1 MDIHQI
7 LNYFFGS
14 TTIFAIYIAWKSRK
28 AEIKKIEALSNQE
41 VSKSDQEKITTAE
54 KTIDLV
60 DKLRER
66 MDSEFERMTK
76 QIQTVQEENKRI
88 SDENKKI
95 KGELDLYKKQ
105 CSQCSNN
112 KIGKS

>member
-1 MDIHQI
+1 MPLSEI
-7 LNYFFGS
+7 LNYLFGS
-14 TTIFAIYIAWKSRK
+14 TTLVAIFIAWKTRK
-28 AEIKKIEALSNQE
+28 AEIKKMEALSNQE
-41 VSKSDQEKITTAE
+41 VSKSDQEKISTAE

-76 QIQTVQEENKRI
+76 QILTVQEENKRI